1 MSISNPYQAQCRHTG
16 RLIEINAWATGLLHF
31 FAWLLLSATISCA
44 FAESS
49 SSSDKGNVWK
59 LRVPG
64 DIAAPVQRAA
74 IDRDPGTVHLA
85 TLTELYHLQ
94 NKAVKR
100 VGEKPPPNGQIA
112 LADGGAVYAQLTP
125 ADGPVPLWHIKLA
138 SVSGDTLATLRPETP
153 PLGFGGIY
161 LGYRG
166 KLIVTVTAIDDW
178 RGIRGRYR
186 FTFWNLEGEILN
198 TVIRPTRE
206 FGVVAA
212 DGSAFLL
219 LGEKEATAYS
229 PDGALLWRLEGQ
241 FRKGAIARNGELA
254 LLNPSPLE
262 LIQNVLVF
270 TGAEEPTEVEL
281 PTPVHKLVLA
291 PDGTA
296 VVGGDRG
303 RYFFLDPQRGQIEE
317 GARLPFDAELF
328 LTDLAFVDRDTLA
341 IGVLQREGKPPS
353 HKWSRGGLAVITRDG
368 DVLVKQ
374 EFPIRKQISSRP
386 AVEATFGL
394 PFVVAFTLDEAVH
407 IELAR

>member
-1 MSISNPYQAQCRHTG
+1 MSIGNPQEAQRCPSLSLMENHT
-16 RLIEINAWATGLLHF
+16 WTTGF
-31 FAWLLLSATISCA
+31 FLFLTWFLLSALLSCA
-44 FAESS
+44 LAEVQPATG
-49 SSSDKGNVWK
+49 DKNVWK

-64 DIAAPVQRAA
+64 DIPAPVQRAA

-85 TLTELYHLQ
+85 TLTELYHVQ
-94 NKAVKR
+94 NKDIQR
-100 VGEKPPPNGQIA
+100 VSARPGPNGQIA
-112 LADGGAVYAQLTP
+112 LASGGAVYAQLTA
-125 ADGPVPLWHIKLA
+125 ADGPAPLWHVQLF
-138 SVSGDTLATLRPETP
+138 SVAGESLATLRPETP

-186 FTFWNLEGEILN
+186 FTFWNLDGQILK

-206 FGVVAA
+206 FGVIAA
-212 DGSAFLL
+212 DGSSFLL

-229 PDGALLWRLEGQ
+229 PDGNLLWRLDGQ

-262 LIQNVLVF
+262 RIHNVVIF
-270 TGAEEPTEVEL
+270 TGSQRPIEVEM
-281 PTPVHKLVLA
+281 PTPVHELVLA
-291 PDGTA
+291 PDGAA

-303 RYFFLDPQRGQIEE
+303 RFFFLDTQKGDVKE

-328 LTDLAFVDRDTLA
+328 LTDLKFVDHDTIA

-353 HKWSRGGLAVITRDG
+353 YSWPRGSLIVVTRDG
-368 DVLVKQ
+368 DVLFKQ
-374 EFPIRKQISSRP
+374 DFPIRKQISSRP

-407 IELAR
+407 IELGR